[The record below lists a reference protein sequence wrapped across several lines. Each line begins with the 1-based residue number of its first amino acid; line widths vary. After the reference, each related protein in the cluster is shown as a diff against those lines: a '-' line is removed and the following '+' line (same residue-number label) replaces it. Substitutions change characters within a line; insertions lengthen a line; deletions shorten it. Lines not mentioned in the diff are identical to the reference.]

1 MKVKI
6 SELKPHPF
14 NKTIFKDLEGEEFEA
29 LKEDIKKR
37 GLQIIPDVSEDNVI
51 ICGHQR
57 VRACQELGW
66 EEIEVRVKKGTED
79 ELREHLIKDNVLR
92 RQLNDYEISEAGREL
107 ERIINKRW
115 GGDRTSGTPVPLEE
129 QGRLRDEVAKT
140 FGISG
145 RTYDR
150 IKEVRDKIDLV
161 NDELREKW
169 EDGKIKAN
177 AILGDIKKIE
187 SETPDWIR
195 YLDVWNFKEN
205 TGEGISN
212 MPPEI
217 VKNLLYYYTEE
228 GDLIYDCFAGS
239 GQTLEIAKE
248 LNRKCICSDISPTNN
263 SIIKWNVD
271 DDFSNFPKDLSKVK
285 LIFLDPPYWNMID
298 YGDGWSNLSIIEF
311 YAKFDSFVKNLKGI
325 GRKDVKI
332 ALLIMPLK
340 KEDYYDLGFEC
351 SKIFQNNGFKIEQR
365 LCVPLLRNWSIDA
378 RLKTSKENKEILTSS
393 LRDLIVYGINYDTNT
408 TNFQREI
415 KQI

>member
-1 MKVKI
+1 MESHELANIFPMMNEVDFANLKKDI
-6 SELKPHPF
+6 SENGFDEERPILLFEGKILDGRNRHRACEELGITP
-14 NKTIFKDLEGEEFEA
+14 IFRQYEGENPLYYVISNNLNRRHLNESQ
-29 LKEDIKKR
+29 R
-37 GLQIIPDVSEDNVI
+37 GLIASRLMNV
-51 ICGHQR
+51 
-57 VRACQELGW
+57 
-66 EEIEVRVKKGTED
+66 K
-79 ELREHLIKDNVLR
+79 
-92 RQLNDYEISEAGREL
+92 
-107 ERIINKRW
+107 W
-115 GGDRTSGTPVPLEE
+115 GGDRMTKTPIGVLVTKEKASELMKIGTSTIDRVREIEE
-129 QGRLRDEVAKT
+129 KHPEWITLIESGEKT
-140 FGISG
+140 AGNLYG
-145 RTYDR
+145 ELK
-150 IKEVRDKIDLV
+150 KE
-161 NDELREKW
+161 
-169 EDGKIKAN
+169 
-177 AILGDIKKIE
+177 E
-187 SETPDWIR
+187 SETPDWLR

-285 LIFLDPPYWNMID
+285 LIFLDPPYWNMVD
-298 YGDGWSNLSIIEF
+298 YGDGWSNLSIIDF
-311 YAKFDSFVKNLKGI
+311 YKKFDGFVKNLKGI

-408 TNFQREI
+408 PESQRET